1 MSQVQRIARVGGR
14 AFCLCLCAG
23 YLLLPAKPALSAPAQ
38 AEQAKQAAP
47 PTWKAKSTREMMAKR
62 DGRVPGPDFTKR
74 FSKTNMQIVMRDGA
88 RINLLPNL
96 RGSLAVYRFERG
108 SPG

>member
-1 MSQVQRIARVGGR
+1 MSHMQRIVRMGGR

-23 YLLLPAKPALSAPAQ
+23 YLLFLPKPGLSAPAP
-38 AEQAKQAAP
+38 AQAAP
-47 PTWKAKSTREMMAKR
+47 PTWKAKSSREMMSMR

-88 RINLLPNL
+88 
-96 RGSLAVYRFERG
+96 
-108 SPG
+108 